1 MSSITSLQQ
10 RIAQLEQQKQIKEKD
25 VTKLREREVLE
36 LALDDKDKARGEQQL
51 IERDK
56 QDMQQYDKELQDCQ
70 RQLTDLE
77 HQVTNLEND
86 ITQRHN
92 RHKDDLTRLEQQL
105 KTDLQQLER
114 QKARLIG

>member
-1 MSSITSLQQ
+1 MSSIASLQQ

-36 LALDDKDKARGEQQL
+36 IALDEKNKARGEQQL

-70 RQLTDLE
+70 
-77 HQVTNLEND
+77 HSC
-86 ITQRHN
+86 
-92 RHKDDLTRLEQQL
+92 
-105 KTDLQQLER
+105 KTLSI
-114 QKARLIG
+114 K

>member
-56 QDMQQYDKELQDCQ
+56 QDMAQYDKELQDCQ
-70 RQLTDLE
+70 RQLQELE
-77 HQVTNLEND
+77 RQVTNLDND
-86 ITQRHN
+86 ITQRN
-92 RHKDDLTRLEQQL
+92 NQYKDDLVRLEQQL
-105 KTDLQQLER
+105 KIDIQQLES